1 MKRWMTITAAVATV
15 ALFAWTVAWTMAARH
30 VGARF
35 TEWTKAQEVA
45 GVAVAYASFDVRGWP
60 FGWRAVVEKPS
71 VKGAG
76 AAGWAWSGERVVA
89 YVDPRD
95 LSRVS
100 IRLPGEHLVRF
111 GAGDLATKLAMRA
124 ARPEGT
130 LGFDAAGRVARLDL
144 DLEALEL
151 RIDAM
156 AEPLQVR
163 ALVATL
169 APHRPDN
176 PTHTTDTLDI
186 RFRADG
192 VRLPAPVVPLVALGR
207 DIASAEL
214 DARVKGRIAGTKLA
228 EALAIWRDDGGT
240 LDVAK
245 AAIAWGPLHLSGDGT
260 LALDEKNRPIGAA
273 TARIAGFVETIDAL
287 AGAGAIPPTTGALM
301 KIALTVLARENPQ
314 DANRPTV
321 TVSITAQDGTL
332 SVQRFRLFAIPPLDL
347 D

>member
-1 MKRWMTITAAVATV
+1 MKRWMSITAAVATV
-15 ALFAWTVAWTMAARH
+15 ALFAWTLAWTMAARH
-30 VGARF
+30 VVARF
-35 TEWTKAQEVA
+35 TGWTKAQQDA
-45 GVAVAYASFDVRGWP
+45 GVAVGYESFDVKGWP

-71 VKGAG
+71 LKGAG

-89 YVDPRD
+89 SVDPRD
-95 LSRVS
+95 LSRVA
-100 IRLPGEHLVRF
+100 IRLPGEHRVRF
-111 GAGDLATKLAMRA
+111 GAGDLDTQLAMRA
-124 ARPEGT
+124 AKPEGA
-130 LGFDAAGRVARLDL
+130 LAFDAAGRVTRLDL

-176 PTHTTDTLDI
+176 PTHMTDTLDL

-192 VRLPAPVVPLVALGR
+192 VRLPAPVTPLAALGR

-214 DARVKGRIAGTKLA
+214 DARVKGRIAGSRLA

-245 AAIAWGPLHLSGDGT
+245 AAIAWGPLRLAGDGT
-260 LALDEKNRPIGAA
+260 LALDAQNRPIGAA

-321 TVSITAQDGTL
+321 TVPITAQDGTL
-332 SVQRFRLFAIPPLDL
+332 SVQRFRLFAIAPLDL